1 MILDTSLLM
10 MISFASQKTGD
21 ALKLITNYNQMNF
34 PLTILFTSPIRW
46 LSDVAVWCNY
56 LQGRRLA
63 FILLAHF
70 IFMTGL
76 QAQLINL
83 AAVSMKY
90 NKPAGNWLEA
100 LPLGNGF
107 LGAMVFGGVQQE
119 RIKFNESSLITGTTN
134 TVGNYQ
140 PFGNVMINFNH
151 GEVVGYQRALLLNE
165 GVQKITYSA
174 GSSKFSRTYFISNP
188 DRVMVMKYGAT
199 GNSKISCRIELTD
212 AHHSKTIVRGAK
224 LIFTARL
231 AENNMEYE
239 AQLLVKINGGS
250 MISDSTGIVVKN
262 ANELELNL
270 VAGTS
275 FVNDPF
281 VQFKGE
287 APHNMLEQQLYNAA
301 SKTYQQLY
309 MRHVADFNRLFNKV
323 ELKLGNQNSQDIT
336 ERFTAYS
343 KGANDPD
350 FEALLFQYGR
360 YLLISAS
367 RPGGLPA
374 NLQGIWNNEFKP
386 AWYSQYTTNINVQ
399 MNYWLAE
406 PTGLSECHLPLFDWI
421 EHIGYVQK
429 KSTDAALKTKKGWII
444 YSTNNIMGGPSV
456 WRIHRPG
463 SAWLSQH
470 FWEHVAF
477 TNDTAFLRKRA
488 YPLLKE
494 ITEYWEDHL
503 VDGPDGKLITPDGW
517 SPEHGP
523 GKNEGDKSPYPG
535 ASYDQQIVYDLF
547 GNYIAAAT
555 KLGIDR
561 AYCAKIKSMQKRLLG
576 PQVGRWGQLQEW
588 MNDVDDSTDHH
599 RHNAH
604 LFAVHPGKQ
613 ISPVITPVWAKAANK
628 SLDSRGNVST
638 GWSTAWKMNI
648 YARLLDG
655 NKSYQLLRILL
666 KPVPVERTGVTFDGG
681 LYPNLFDAHTPF
693 QIDGNFGYTAGVVE
707 MLLQSHLGEI
717 HLLPALPDA
726 WQEGKLRGLVARGNV
741 LVDIKWEEGQLVSAT
756 LKPATSGTY
765 QIRYGQQVKVIS
777 LLAGKKYVV
786 NHDLKK
792 IN

>member
-1 MILDTSLLM
+1 MNNPANRLLFLGG
-10 MISFASQKTGD
+10 IFLLLNAG
-21 ALKLITNYNQMNF
+21 
-34 PLTILFTSPIRW
+34 
-46 LSDVAVWCNY
+46 
-56 LQGRRLA
+56 LQGQVTNPIPVA
-63 FILLAHF
+63 IKFNI
-70 IFMTGL
+70 
-76 QAQLINL
+76 
-83 AAVSMKY
+83 
-90 NKPAGNWLEA
+90 PANNWLEA

-107 LGAMVFGGVQQE
+107 LGAMVFGGTIQE
-119 RIKFNESSLITGTTN
+119 RIQFNESSLITGTTN
-134 TVGNYQ
+134 KVGNYQ
-140 PFGNVMINFNH
+140 PFGNVIINFNH
-151 GEVVGYQRALLLNE
+151 LEVAGYQRTLLLNDA
-165 GVQKITYSA
+165 VQKISYSA
-174 GSSKFSRTYFISNP
+174 GSNKINRTYFISNP
-188 DRVMVMKYGAT
+188 DRVMVMKYTSA
-199 GNSKISCRIELTD
+199 GNAKISCRIMLSD
-212 AHHSKTIVRGAK
+212 AHSSKTIVSGSK
-224 LIFTARL
+224 LIFNGKL

-239 AQLLVKINGGS
+239 AQLLLKITGGN
-250 MISDSTGIVVKN
+250 MIGDSAGIEVKN
-262 ANELELNL
+262 ANDLTLYL

-275 FVNDPF
+275 FVNDPL
-281 VQFKGE
+281 VQFKGT
-287 APHNMLEQQLYNAA
+287 APHKKLEQQLISAGAKSYG
-301 SKTYQQLY
+301 QLY
-309 MRHVADFNRLFNKV
+309 SRHLADFNRLFNKV
-323 ELKLGNQNSQDIT
+323 ELKLGKQNSQDIT
-336 ERFTAYS
+336 QRFTAYS
-343 KGANDPD
+343 KGASDPD

-360 YLLISAS
+360 YLLISSS

-374 NLQGIWNNEFKP
+374 NLQGIWNNEYKP
-386 AWYSQYTTNINVQ
+386 AWYSQFTTNINVE

-421 EHIGYVQK
+421 ENIGHVQK
-429 KSTDAALKTKKGWII
+429 KSGDTALKTKKGWII
-444 YSTNNIMGGPSV
+444 YSTNNIMGGPSG

-494 ITEYWEDHL
+494 IAEYWEEHL
-503 VDGPDGKLITPDGW
+503 VADPNGKLITPDGW

-547 GNYIAAAT
+547 GNYISAAT
-555 KLGIDR
+555 KLGIDL
-561 AYCAKIKSMQKRLLG
+561 AYCAKIASMQKRLLG

-588 MNDVDDSTDHH
+588 MDDVDDSTDHH
-599 RHNAH
+599 RHNSH

-613 ISPVITPVWAKAANK
+613 ISPIYTPDWAKAAKK

-655 NKSYQLLRILL
+655 NRSYQLLRTLL
-666 KPVPVERTGVTFDGG
+666 KPVPVERSGFSFDGG

-726 WQEGKLRGLVARGNV
+726 WQQGSVKGLIARGNV
-741 LVDIKWEEGQLVSAT
+741 RVAITWKNGL
-756 LKPATSGTY
+756 LKNAVFKAVGNTTAK
-765 QIRYGQQVKVIS
+765 IRYGQQVKEIS
-777 LLAGKKYVV
+777 LVAGKEYVL
-786 NHDLKK
+786 NQELNK

>member
-1 MILDTSLLM
+1 MIERLSRFFLCG
-10 MISFASQKTGD
+10 FAFYF
-21 ALKLITNYNQMNF
+21 I
-34 PLTILFTSPIRW
+34 PVTIP
-46 LSDVAVWCNY
+46 
-56 LQGRRLA
+56 
-63 FILLAHF
+63 
-70 IFMTGL
+70 
-76 QAQLINL
+76 AQLKNTEQ
-83 AAVSMKY
+83 VRMEYS
-90 NKPAGNWLEA
+90 NPANDWLEA

-107 LGAMVFGGVQQE
+107 LGAMVFGGTKQE
-119 RIKFNESSLITGTTN
+119 RIQFNESSLITGTTN
-134 TVGNYQ
+134 KVGNYQ
-140 PFGNVMINFNH
+140 PFGNVLINFNH
-151 GEVVGYQRALLLNE
+151 GKVTGYQRQLLLND
-165 GVQKITYSA
+165 GVQKISYSA
-174 GSSKFSRTYFISNP
+174 GSNKINRIYFISNP
-188 DRVMVMKYGAT
+188 DRVMVMKYTSA
-199 GNSKISCRIELTD
+199 GNAAISCRIMLSD
-212 AHHSKTIVRGAK
+212 AHSSKTIVSGSK
-224 LIFTARL
+224 LIFNGKL

-239 AQLLVKINGGS
+239 ARLQVKISGGS
-250 MISDSTGIVVKN
+250 MVGDSAGIEVKN
-262 ANELELNL
+262 ANELTLYL

-275 FVNDPF
+275 FVNDPL
-281 VQFKGE
+281 VQFKGT
-287 APHNMLEQQLYNAA
+287 APHKKLEQQLISAGAKSYG
-301 SKTYQQLY
+301 QLY
-309 MRHVADFNRLFNKV
+309 NRHVADFSRLFNKV
-323 ELKLGNQNSQDIT
+323 ELKLGKQNNQDIT
-336 ERFTAYS
+336 RRFTAYS
-343 KGANDPD
+343 KGASDTD

-360 YLLISAS
+360 YLLISSS

-386 AWYSQYTTNINVQ
+386 AWYSQYTTNINVE

-406 PTGLSECHLPLFDWI
+406 PTGLAECHLPLFDWI
-421 EHIGYVQK
+421 ENIGYVQK
-429 KSTDAALKTKKGWII
+429 KSTDTALKVKKGWII
-444 YSTNNIMGGPSV
+444 YSTNNSMGGPSG

-477 TNDTAFLRKRA
+477 TNDTAFLRNRA

-503 VDGPDGKLITPDGW
+503 VEGPDGKLITPDGW

-547 GNYIAAAT
+547 GNFIRASAL
-555 KLGIDR
+555 LGIDR
-561 AYCAKIKSMQKRLLG
+561 AYGAKIASMQKRLLG

-588 MNDVDDSTDHH
+588 MDDVDDSTDHH
-599 RHNAH
+599 RHNSH

-613 ISPVITPVWAKAANK
+613 ISPVKTPEWAQAAKK

-655 NKSYQLLRILL
+655 NRSYQLLRTLL
-666 KPVPVERTGVTFDGG
+666 KPVPVERTAFSFDGG

-693 QIDGNFGYTAGVVE
+693 QIDGNFGYSAGVAE

-726 WQEGKLRGLVARGNV
+726 WQQGTVRGLVARGNV
-741 LVDIKWEEGQLVSAT
+741 LVDITWEKGQLVNAT
-756 LKPATSGTY
+756 LKAATSDAY
-765 QIRYGQQVKVIS
+765 KIRYGQHVKMIR
-777 LLAGKKYVV
+777 LLAGKEYIL
-786 NHDLKK
+786 NLDLKK